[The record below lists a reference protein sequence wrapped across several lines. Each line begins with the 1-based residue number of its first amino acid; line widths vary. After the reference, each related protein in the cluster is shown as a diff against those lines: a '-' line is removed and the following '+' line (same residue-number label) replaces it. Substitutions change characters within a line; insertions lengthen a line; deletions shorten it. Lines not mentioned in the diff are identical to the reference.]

1 MKTAAGSERRTL
13 IMDLFDIL
21 QLAGGVILAVGYIPQ
36 IAQIIHTK
44 SCADLNLKTYLA
56 MIAGIGLME
65 VYAINLVIHGS
76 GLMFLITNSI
86 SLILVTIINFLIVFL
101 RKPTKNVW
109 RWKK

>member
-1 MKTAAGSERRTL
+1 
-13 IMDLFDIL
+13 MDLFDIL

-65 VYAINLVIHGS
+65 VYI
-76 GLMFLITNSI
+76 
-86 SLILVTIINFLIVFL
+86 
-101 RKPTKNVW
+101 
-109 RWKK
+109 